1 MITAPT
7 PTIGRSGYS
16 RFIFHKP
23 VPPHLLA
30 EFLGLPGRRHRL
42 PATSAESSL
51 AEIRGEKPAWLH
63 VHKLPAAG
71 RALDGKIHPRLLAH
85 RQRAVAWRDFHFD
98 VGLGAGLRNVRN
110 SADQINVQPDAL
122 CMRQKRYELL
132 LETLAVLHVDKVEY
146 GEHLLLV
153 IVFQTLGELHQQPGG
168 GTVIENLL
176 LLWAGRRRR
185 LGLLRR
191 LVLGSKL
198 WRSGERR
205 DESQCQEDAIE
216 ERHSR
221 FDHRHPSAPAAPFAI
236 DD

>member
-51 AEIRGEKPAWLH
+51 AGIRGEKPAWLH
-63 VHKLPAAG
+63 FHKLPAGG
-71 RALDGKIHPRLLAH
+71 RALDGKVHPRLLAH

-146 GEHLLLV
+146 GEHLLL
-153 IVFQTLGELHQQPGG
+153 
-168 GTVIENLL
+168 
-176 LLWAGRRRR
+176 LWAGRRRR

-205 DESQCQEDAIE
+205 DESQRQKDALE
-216 ERHSR
+216 KRHSR
-221 FDHRHPSAPAAPFAI
+221 FDYRHPLLRRHH
-236 DD
+236 